1 MSLSLSAPYLFPETE
16 KEREAEREREKQG
29 TAFMTYTGIMDRAR
43 EKVWSRNICLYEMA
57 CCKRF
62 VCAVQLRQ
70 RDTATGWNREREKE
84 RKSDREDL
92 HSRREGC
99 MTEIEVLGADP
110 NNNNTN
116 NRDRDSY
123 ACS

>member
-70 RDTATGWNREREKE
+70 RDTATGWNRERE
-84 RKSDREDL
+84 R
-92 HSRREGC
+92 RRERA
-99 MTEIEVLGADP
+99 IERIYTAGE
-110 NNNNTN
+110 
-116 NRDRDSY
+116 RD
-123 ACS
+123 A